1 MEPISAGAYL
11 GGTLGAGAIGAV
23 GSLLGGFMGM
33 NAQEDANAK
42 NLAMA
47 REQMAFQ
54 ERMSS
59 TAHQREVADLRK
71 AGLNP
76 ILSAMHGGASTPGGA
91 PANQVPADAGGR
103 GVSEASGR
111 LADAAASSAKALAL
125 DIPRLKSEIGLNSAA
140 TTAKAAEGEAT
151 RKSIEK
157 MDQEIRESQAREE
170 QTRGMTPAL
179 IDAKMAEQFSLLQG
193 AWASRSSAERNA
205 AETAALRGGKW
216 PSNFIGT
223 DWVSALK
230 GRLAGTDWA
239 SALKERLEGKNPGGY
254 AATVGVPGWLLD
266 KGRQVWEWLNPPGS
280 AKQLQLRRPALQFDK
295 RGF

>member
-91 PANQVPADAGGR
+91 SANQVPADQGGR

-125 DIPRLKSEIGLNSAA
+125 DIPRVKSEIGANSALA
-140 TTAKAAEGEAT
+140 TKYATDADANRAAIAKMEQDV
-151 RKSIEK
+151 K
-157 MDQEIRESQAREE
+157 ESQAREE

-179 IDAKMAEQFSLLQG
+179 IDAKLAEQFSLLQG
-193 AWASRSSAERNA
+193 ALQSRSSAAKIDTERLKLKQSPWI
-205 AETAALRGGKW
+205 T
-216 PSNFIGT
+216 NFTGT
-223 DWVSALK
+223 DLWTELGK
-230 GRLAGTDWA
+230 G
-239 SALKERLEGKNPGGY
+239 NFPGS
-254 AATVGVPGWLLD
+254 TNWFLD
-266 KGRQVWEWLNPPGS
+266 KGRKVWNWLSQPGT
-280 AKQLQLRRPALQFDK
+280 AKEQDARDRSSEPHFDK